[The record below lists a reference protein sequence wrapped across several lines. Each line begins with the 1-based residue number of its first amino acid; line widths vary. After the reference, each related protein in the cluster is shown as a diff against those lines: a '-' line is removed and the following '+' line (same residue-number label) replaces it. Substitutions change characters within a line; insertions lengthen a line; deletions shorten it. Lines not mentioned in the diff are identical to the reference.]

1 MHLNIELDSLPYT
14 IHRFNPSTIPSTY
27 LRLVEGQSWFSI
39 TKTTQE
45 LSIVISHDY
54 SDESSMLLAD
64 DHRING
70 GWRCFKVVGPL
81 DFSLVGILANL
92 ADALAVQSISV
103 FVVSTFDTD
112 YILVKKDK
120 VLKAKKAFE
129 DIGHSVKEVES
140 FAE

>member
-14 IHRFNPSTIPSTY
+14 IHRLNPSTLPSTY

-54 SDESSMLLAD
+54 SVENSIPLAD
-64 DHRING
+64 DHQVNG

-81 DFSLVGILANL
+81 DFSLIGIMANL
-92 ADALAVQSISV
+92 ANALAVRSISL

-112 YILVKKDK
+112 YVLVKSDK
-120 VLKAKKAFE
+120 VLDAKKAFE
-129 DIGHSVKEVES
+129 DIGHSVREVEH
-140 FAE
+140 FAK